1 MITLS
6 IDEKDKHVLRVSAS
20 YLLALAGDITT
31 TITDDKGQRVDVET
45 TVAVDGPPLTTFTAA
60 ELAEAKLLDGVPH
73 VDDAYHT
80 GGPFPGETVPTAAE
94 VFARPQPIASDVP
107 SIVDAAPL
115 PNVPADTTAITSIPT
130 PPGASVQPVPSV
142 ENAAAPVVAQTPA
155 HAPGAELD
163 SRGFPWDSRI
173 HSRTKSKKANGEW
186 KYARGVEAALITDVE
201 RELRAL
207 MSIPTPATNANA
219 PTPLLAAVAVHSPAH
234 TMTSPETVVP
244 PPPPL
249 QPAGTVSDP
258 SAPTGNTVDTP
269 PASIAP
275 TASPSSD
282 FPSLMKR
289 VTEALAAGKLT
300 EHQVLAACTAHKIQ
314 AIPAL
319 IQRPDLIPLVSE
331 EIEKVIAA
339 AGGL

>member
-107 SIVDAAPL
+107 STVDAAPL

-130 PPGASVQPVPSV
+130 PPGASVPPAPSV

-186 KYARGVEAALITDVE
+186 KYARGVEAALITGVE
-201 RELRAL
+201 AELTAL
-207 MSIPTPATNANA
+207 MAIPTPAAA
-219 PTPLLAAVAVHSPAH
+219 PVAVPTPPETAVA
-234 TMTSPETVVP
+234 VP

-249 QPAGTVSDP
+249 QPAGTVSAP